1 MEACA
6 LTGRRST
13 RTPADSSPAAAV
25 GGQAGGWGP
34 LAGVLSTSE
43 NKPATRSPR
52 VGEASSPRGAV
63 GEGWGARLA
72 RIGDHRNS
80 SDQRMLFELSV
91 IGKNGKLT
99 RPVRTAAALGSSAH
113 PLSPGTQDISFGV
126 RGGPGEPCVGTPVS
140 GSSLGRCPSQGG
152 VCCRGCARAVWATA
166 PPAPALRCSCDGPVS
181 QSLPELVPRSG
192 PQPDDPRYRQLL
204 TPRHQRDSQ
213 RACAKGSGCFPH

>member
-13 RTPADSSPAAAV
+13 LTPADSSPAAAV

-72 RIGDHRNS
+72 RVGDHRNS
-80 SDQRMLFELSV
+80 SYQRMLFELSV

-99 RPVRTAAALGSSAH
+99 RPVRTAAALGSSAWERRC
-113 PLSPGTQDISFGV
+113 L
-126 RGGPGEPCVGTPVS
+126 GPRWAAVLPKEAFAVGAVHVQCGQPA
-140 GSSLGRCPSQGG
+140 PS
-152 VCCRGCARAVWATA
+152 
-166 PPAPALRCSCDGPVS
+166 APALRCSCDGPVS

-192 PQPDDPRYRQLL
+192 PQPDDPRHRQLL